1 MVIPFRFFGFPAMY
15 LDFQSFD
22 FERTWWSLFRKL
34 VVPTNLD
41 IYVYITITGRYL
53 CWWIIS
59 HRLYQLPNS
68 RCFATDMYNLLYSLL
83 KCTYHQYV
91 FPHENDVRFFFT
103 PLPSAVCWRAYSL
116 LCFLWLSTHSGVQH
130 LVISYICTFWV
141 PCFDVLYDFRIKT
154 GYLCLFA
161 YSGS

>member
-68 RCFATDMYNLLYSLL
+68 RCFATDMDNLLYSLL

-91 FPHENDVRFFFT
+91 FPHENDVRLFFT
-103 PLPSAVCWRAYSL
+103 PCHRLFVGGLIVYCVFCGCLRIVVSNILSYHISVHSEFRVLMSSTISA
-116 LCFLWLSTHSGVQH
+116 
-130 LVISYICTFWV
+130 
-141 PCFDVLYDFRIKT
+141 
-154 GYLCLFA
+154 
-161 YSGS
+161 

>member
-22 FERTWWSLFRKL
+22 FERTWWSLFHKR

-68 RCFATDMYNLLYSLL
+68 RCFATDMDNLLYLLL
-83 KCTYHQYV
+83 KCTYHQYA

-103 PLPSAVCWRAYSL
+103 PCHRLFVGGLIVYCVFCGCLRIVMSNILSYHISVHSEFRVLMSSTISA
-116 LCFLWLSTHSGVQH
+116 
-130 LVISYICTFWV
+130 
-141 PCFDVLYDFRIKT
+141 
-154 GYLCLFA
+154 
-161 YSGS
+161 